1 MKRWG
6 AVLLDTLLMTA
17 GFGTLTFMSV
27 ARPDIIK
34 HFGIPESAYE
44 LQHIAY
50 VFGLFVAFIIGH
62 TRLYEGSFK
71 RSVGIA
77 VSWAAIPQ
85 MLIPFV
91 GNWNVVVFL
100 RFIQGF
106 VVGLVPLFSTQ
117 IARYFVAERPFAKGI
132 ILSGIFWGGVFGSIS
147 ARYLLGYV
155 SWSMGF
161 IITGVII
168 YIVYVIWYFLVEDF
182 EIRHPKAGEASVNI
196 WKLPF
201 TWVLGFTFFP
211 ALWVIFTIIGFS
223 SSLGY
228 KIGWTKEHVATLSTT
243 LNVSKALWSI
253 GFGYLGYQLSRKNTN
268 PRGLFN
274 AIVKVMIMAY
284 AIAFAGLLVYSK
296 AMLDGNYTLALA
308 SVTLVGALQG
318 TGPAFWTS
326 APATYPQEVVPR
338 ANFALGLISN
348 SANAIAPTITDI
360 LARHSETLALAELT
374 LMPLVGIA
382 TLIVVSRMKLPVE
395 ECSSDKCVQ

>member
-1 MKRWG
+1 MGRWKS
-6 AVLLDTLLMTA
+6 VILDTLLMTA
-17 GFGTLTFMSV
+17 GFGTLTFMGV

-34 HFGIPESAYE
+34 HFGIPDSAYE

-50 VFGLFVAFIIGH
+50 VFGLFVAFLIGH

-71 RSVGIA
+71 RSVGIV

-91 GNWNVVVFL
+91 GNWNAVVFL

-155 SWSMGF
+155 SWKMGF
-161 IITGVII
+161 ILTGLVI
-168 YIVYVIWYFLVEDF
+168 YVVYALWYAFTEDF
-182 EIRHPKAGEASVNI
+182 EIRHPRGGEAKVNV

-228 KIGWTKEHVATLSTT
+228 KMGWTKSHVATLSTT
-243 LNVSKALWSI
+243 LSISKALWSI
-253 GFGYLGYQLSRKNTN
+253 GFGYLGYQLSKKNTD

-274 AIVKVMIMAY
+274 AIVRVMIIAY
-284 AIAFAGLLVYSK
+284 AVAFLGLVVYSK
-296 AMLDGNYTLALA
+296 AMLAGNYSLALA
-308 SVTLVGALQG
+308 SVVLVGALQG

-348 SANAIAPTITDI
+348 SANAVAPTVTDL
-360 LARHSETLALAELT
+360 LAKHSETLALAELT
-374 LMPLVGIA
+374 IMPLIGIL
-382 TLIVVSRMKLPVE
+382 TLLIVRRMRLPVE
-395 ECSSDKCVQ
+395 E